1 MFITCQECNTTFRLD
16 ERLLKPTGSKVR
28 CSQCRYTFI
37 AAPPRP
43 KSERKQTA
51 MAPVFDMLTDETPAP
66 AVNEELE
73 DQGIEGIDLAELD
86 SILEGEAASA
96 GPEARRGGR
105 ALPDAGV
112 ASGDDVGDLDEIDLD
127 FDFDAALEAEG
138 KEEVAPS
145 VTTDEPSDELSLEM
159 DFEIDD
165 DTLVVN
171 KEGMDGLDL
180 AALTVEEEP
189 VKAAG
194 KSVSVS
200 EPTLE
205 DDLDLAFKDLDLGA
219 EEKPVKTPEAPKGKD
234 KKSDDLDLDDLD
246 FDLTEESKTA
256 GPEREEM
263 ELSLADES
271 EPSVEKTTLGKAA
284 ATTSQAAEKAPKEDL
299 GFGLELDLG
308 ELGLDPSPKG
318 SAIRPVDAKQ
328 VYKDDLDL
336 DLDLDMGDA
345 LEMETSPKKAVAEE
359 KDELSLDLES
369 DFNLESE
376 AQATA
381 KPAAGDASEEDLE
394 ELDFELDSEFD
405 EKPAAKA
412 AKAPKDA
419 VAVAEDV
426 QDDGIDLSDIEQM
439 LEGDS
444 GVAKKVKPTVVPQ
457 ESIGLGDADE
467 LDLTEIESAI
477 DKAGEVAD
485 DGPEML
491 EEPELE
497 LELDTVA
504 PEAAAKE
511 PAMDIAAGKAKSSAE
526 PLDLDLDLELEL
538 ESGAPADKAGK
549 AVGTD
554 RDDSELDLSDLSDLG
569 DLAEEKTKTTKTE
582 TVHSGDIEL
591 EFQIEENQGPAVSS
605 RATFGRT
612 AGRVADIPVEQTLET
627 LEVEPK
633 VAKRPKPIR
642 PKKKSG
648 KAWVVLLLI
657 LLLAALGAGVYYAVM
672 YMNIQIPYVSDYL
685 KPKPKD
691 PAGILSLTTMDINS
705 KFIENSQSGRLFVI
719 TGKVRNGYSMR
730 RNTIRLQGKL
740 FTKGKVLVKT
750 EFSYAGVRINDQELA
765 TLSIAEIKQLLNAA
779 PPPLDATGN
788 VQPGQSLPFMVV
800 FSDLPAAEQ
809 LDEFAVELV
818 SSLPGQ

>member
-37 AAPPRP
+37 AAPPSP
-43 KSERKQTA
+43 KSVRKQTA
-51 MAPVFDMLTDETPAP
+51 MTPAFEALTDEGPAS

-73 DQGIEGIDLAELD
+73 DQGLDGIDLAELD

-96 GPEARRGGR
+96 GPEARQGGR
-105 ALPDAGV
+105 AVPDADV
-112 ASGDDVGDLDEIDLD
+112 ASGDDVDDLDEIDLD
-127 FDFDAALEAEG
+127 FDFDAALETEG
-138 KEEVAPS
+138 KEMASPS

-165 DTLVVN
+165 DTLMVK

-189 VKAAG
+189 VKAPG
-194 KSVSVS
+194 KAVS
-200 EPTLE
+200 ESEPSLE

-219 EEKPVKTPEAPKGKD
+219 EEKPVQTPVASKGKD

-246 FDLTEESKTA
+246 FDLADESKTDGA
-256 GPEREEM
+256 EREDM

-271 EPSVEKTTLGKAA
+271 EPSIEKTAPGKSAKTTSKAA
-284 ATTSQAAEKAPKEDL
+284 DKTPKEDL
-299 GFGLELDLG
+299 GLGLELDLG
-308 ELGLDPSPKG
+308 ELGLEPSPK
-318 SAIRPVDAKQ
+318 APAKSPLDVMQ
-328 VYKDDLDL
+328 VPKDDLDL
-336 DLDLDMGDA
+336 DLDLDMGEA
-345 LEMETSPKKAVAEE
+345 LEMEPSPKKAVAEE

-376 AQATA
+376 AKATA
-381 KPAAGDASEEDLE
+381 EPAAGDAVEEDLE
-394 ELDFELDSEFD
+394 ELNFELDTEFD

-412 AKAPKDA
+412 PKAPKAA
-419 VAVAEDV
+419 VAADEEL

-439 LEGDS
+439 LEGDT
-444 GVAKKVKPTVVPQ
+444 GAAKKAKPAVVPQ
-457 ESIGLGDADE
+457 ESLGLGDTGE
-467 LDLTEIESAI
+467 IDLTEIESAI
-477 DKAGEVAD
+477 DKADEVAD

-497 LELDTVA
+497 LEFDLDTVA

-511 PAMDIAAGKAKSSAE
+511 PAMDIAAGKARSSAE
-526 PLDLDLDLELEL
+526 PLDLDLELEL
-538 ESGAPADKAGK
+538 ENEAPAGK
-549 AVGTD
+549 AVEAG
-554 RDDSELDLSDLSDLG
+554 REDSKLDLSDLSDLG
-569 DLAEEKTKTTKTE
+569 DLTEEKTKTTKTE

-591 EFQIEENQGPAVSS
+591 EFQIEEDQGPAVSS
-605 RATFGRT
+605 KATVGRT
-612 AGRVADIPVEQTLET
+612 AGRVADIPLEQTMET
-627 LEVEPK
+627 LAAEPK
-633 VAKRPKPIR
+633 ISKRPQPIK

-648 KAWVVLLLI
+648 KAWVVLLLL
-657 LLLAALGAGVYYAVM
+657 LLLAAIGAGVYYAVM
-672 YMNIQIPYVSDYL
+672 YMNVQIPYVSDYL

-750 EFSYAGVRINDQELA
+750 EFSYAGVMINDQELA

-788 VQPGQSLPFMVV
+788 VQAGQNLTFMVV
-800 FSDLPAAEQ
+800 FSDLPAADQ